1 MARDPVN
8 SDPLSAYRAKRS
20 PDRTPEPA
28 GVLAPA
34 GAGGLFVVH
43 KHAARRLHW
52 DLRLEVDG
60 VLRSWAVP
68 RGPSFDQKDK
78 RLAVMVEDHPMEYAN
93 FEGLIP
99 EGNYGAGAVVV
110 WDRGEW
116 TPVEDPHEGL
126 RKGKLLFD
134 LKGYK
139 LRGRWTLVKIK
150 KGEKE
155 WLLIKERDAWL
166 RKENGED
173 IPQESVLSGLTVED
187 LKAGHTPAGLIRAE
201 LEKLGAPRKPVDV
214 TRVEPQLTEPREEAF
229 TREGWI
235 FELKLDG
242 YRIVAARTA
251 DRPRLLSRNGT
262 DYTGTFPEVAR
273 AVQAL
278 PVSSAVVDGE
288 VVVLDREGKPSFA
301 LLQQRARLSRP
312 LDIGRAAVESPAT
325 YFIFDLLGFEDFD
338 LRPLPLLERKRLLR
352 RLLPPL
358 GALRYLEHFET
369 QGNQLMEQVMTR
381 GLEGIIGKKADAPY
395 RAGRGPTW
403 VKIRAEKS
411 GDFVVVG
418 FTPPK
423 GSRDGFGALHLAD
436 WVDGRLVYAGRAG
449 SGFSEK
455 LLRELLPRLQEKARD
470 TPPCGAPVADG
481 RTGGPAE
488 GSKEDGPEPDGR
500 KGGKAGHS
508 PKAAKGGT
516 RTKAAR
522 RSASPPVRPS
532 AWVDSLPDMKGTTW
546 VEPELVAEVK
556 FTEWTPDGVL
566 RHPVFVRFR
575 DDKSVKD
582 VVRQV
587 GGPEPG
593 NAEASE
599 SGLRPP
605 VRRSANPPASS
616 SAGPPV
622 RGEPPTLQLSN
633 LTKVYW
639 PEDGYTKGD
648 LIAYY
653 KAIAPRL
660 LPYLID
666 RPLVLTRYP
675 DGIHGKS
682 FYQKD
687 APAFAPDWIRTVGI
701 WSEDTQREIRFF
713 VVESEE
719 ALLYIANM
727 GSIPL
732 HLWASRVA
740 TLERPDWCV
749 IDLDP
754 KEAPFSDVVT
764 VARTLHEL
772 CEELG
777 LPNFVKTTGKTGLH
791 ILLPL
796 GRQCT
801 YEQSRV
807 LGELLARLVIRKL
820 PKITTI
826 TRQVERRGAKV
837 YLDYLQNRFG
847 QTIVAPFS
855 VRPLPGATVSMP
867 LHWVEVDD
875 KLDPRNYTIMNA
887 VKRLEQLGED
897 PCLPVIEMQTD
908 LGAVLERLA
917 KK

>member
-20 PDRTPEPA
+20 PDKTPEPA
-28 GVLAPA
+28 GVLAPS
-34 GAGGLFVVH
+34 GTGGLFVVH

-52 DLRLEVDG
+52 DLRLELDG

-93 FEGLIP
+93 FEGMIP

-166 RKENGED
+166 RTENGED

-201 LEKLGAPRKPVDV
+201 LEKLGAPRKPVDP

-242 YRIVAARTA
+242 YRIVSARTA
-251 DRPRLLSRNGT
+251 DRPRLLSRNGS

-278 PVSSAVVDGE
+278 PVSSVVIDGE
-288 VVVLDREGKPSFA
+288 VVVLDREGKPSFP
-301 LLQQRARLSRP
+301 LLQQRARLTRQ
-312 LDIGRAAVESPAT
+312 LDIARAAVESPAT

-338 LRPLPLLERKRLLR
+338 LRLLPLLERKRLLR

-369 QGNQLMEQVMTR
+369 QGKQLMEQVIAR

-411 GDFVVVG
+411 GDFAVVG

-455 LLRELLPRLQEKARD
+455 MIRELLPRLQEKARD
-470 TPPCGAPVADG
+470 TPPCEAPVQAEGREGGTAGGSEADG
-481 RTGGPAE
+481 VEADRRTGGRA
-488 GSKEDGPEPDGR
+488 DR
-500 KGGKAGHS
+500 ATR
-508 PKAAKGGT
+508 AAKTGPRSKTG
-516 RTKAAR
+516 R
-522 RSASPPVRPS
+522 RSAGLPVRS
-532 AWVDSLPDMKGTTW
+532 GDWTKELPDLKGTTW

-582 VVRQV
+582 VVRQGDGQA
-587 GGPEPG
+587 GGRTGELGADGRTAQLGMQRPADKTP
-593 NAEASE
+593 ARQTVRRPAS
-599 SGLRPP
+599 PP
-605 VRRSANPPASS
+605 VRPNSS
-616 SAGPPV
+616 S
-622 RGEPPTLQLSN
+622 RTS
-633 LTKVYW
+633 
-639 PEDGYTKGD
+639 
-648 LIAYY
+648 
-653 KAIAPRL
+653 R
-660 LPYLID
+660 
-666 RPLVLTRYP
+666 R
-675 DGIHGKS
+675 S
-682 FYQKD
+682 FGQ
-687 APAFAPDWIRTVGI
+687 RT
-701 WSEDTQREIRFF
+701 
-713 VVESEE
+713 
-719 ALLYIANM
+719 
-727 GSIPL
+727 
-732 HLWASRVA
+732 A
-740 TLERPDWCV
+740 TLRATSSP
-749 IDLDP
+749 
-754 KEAPFSDVVT
+754 
-764 VARTLHEL
+764 
-772 CEELG
+772 
-777 LPNFVKTTGKTGLH
+777 TT
-791 ILLPL
+791 
-796 GRQCT
+796 
-801 YEQSRV
+801 SR
-807 LGELLARLVIRKL
+807 
-820 PKITTI
+820 
-826 TRQVERRGAKV
+826 
-837 YLDYLQNRFG
+837 
-847 QTIVAPFS
+847 S
-855 VRPLPGATVSMP
+855 LPGCSRT
-867 LHWVEVDD
+867 
-875 KLDPRNYTIMNA
+875 
-887 VKRLEQLGED
+887 
-897 PCLPVIEMQTD
+897 
-908 LGAVLERLA
+908 
-917 KK
+917 

>member
-1 MARDPVN
+1 MAT
-8 SDPLSAYRAKRS
+8 DPLSAYRAKRS
-20 PDRTPEPA
+20 ADRTPEPA
-28 GVLAPA
+28 GVLAPV

-52 DLRLEVDG
+52 DLRLELDG

-68 RGPSFDQKDK
+68 RGPSYDQKDK

-116 TPVEDPHEGL
+116 IPIEDPHEGL
-126 RKGKLLFD
+126 RKGKLLFE

-139 LRGRWTLVKIK
+139 LRGKWTLVKIK
-150 KGEKE
+150 KEEKE
-155 WLLIKERDAWL
+155 WLLIKEKDAWL

-187 LKAGHTPAGLIRAE
+187 LKAGHTPAEVVRAE
-201 LEKLGAPRKPVDV
+201 LERLKAPRKAVDPKG
-214 TRVEPQLTEPREEAF
+214 VEPQLTEPRDEAF
-229 TREGWI
+229 DKEGWI

-242 YRIVAARTA
+242 YRMLGARTA
-251 DRPRLLSRNGT
+251 DRPKLISRNGA
-262 DYTGTFPEVAR
+262 DYTGIFPEVAR

-278 PVSSAVVDGE
+278 PASGALVDGE
-288 VVVLDREGKPSFA
+288 IVVLDANGKPSFS

-312 LDIGRAAVESPAT
+312 LDIARASVELPAT

-338 LRPLPLLERKRLLR
+338 LRGLPLLERKRLLK

-358 GALRYLEHFET
+358 GALRYLDHFET
-369 QGNQLMEQVMTR
+369 HGKKLMDQVR
-381 GLEGIIGKKADAPY
+381 DLGLEGIIGKKADAAY
-395 RAGRGPTW
+395 RPGRGPNW
-403 VKIRAEKS
+403 VKIRAEKN

-436 WVDGRLVYAGRAG
+436 FVNGALVYAGRAG
-449 SGFSEK
+449 SGFSDK
-455 LLRELLPRLQEKARD
+455 MLRELLPRMQEIARD
-470 TPPCGAPVADG
+470 TPPCDAPVGFELEA
-481 RTGGPAE
+481 
-488 GSKEDGPEPDGR
+488 GSAGTALVERREPKKPKR
-500 KGGKAGHS
+500 VKTVKQAAPPKG
-508 PKAAKGGT
+508 KGEHD
-516 RTKAAR
+516 
-522 RSASPPVRPS
+522 
-532 AWVDSLPDMKGTTW
+532 WVKLLPDMKGTTW
-546 VEPELVAEVK
+546 VEPELVAQVR

-566 RHPVFVRFR
+566 RHPVFERFR
-575 DDKSVKD
+575 DDKAVKE
-582 VVRQV
+582 VIRQEGPGV
-587 GGPEPG
+587 GLDDP
-593 NAEASE
+593 
-599 SGLRPP
+599 
-605 VRRSANPPASS
+605 PPAPKPRPVKATPAPAPKAA
-616 SAGPPV
+616 SA
-622 RGEPPTLQLSN
+622 EPPTVALSN
-633 LTKVYW
+633 LKKVYW
-639 PEDGYTKGD
+639 PAEGYTKGD
-648 LIAYY
+648 LIEYY
-653 KAIAPRL
+653 RTIAPRL
-660 LPYLID
+660 LPWLLD

-675 DGIHGKS
+675 DGIDGKS

-687 APAFAPDWIRTVGI
+687 APSFAPEWMRTVGI

-713 VVESEE
+713 VVENVEG
-719 ALLYIANM
+719 LVYIANM
-727 GSIPL
+727 GSIPI
-732 HLWASRVA
+732 HLWASRVE

-754 KEAPFSDVVT
+754 KEAPFSDVIT
-764 VARTLHEL
+764 VAQVLHEL
-772 CEELG
+772 CEEIG

-826 TRQVERRGAKV
+826 TRQVERRGVKV

-847 QTIVAPFS
+847 QTIVAPYS

-867 LHWVEVDD
+867 LVWDEVNET
-875 KLDPRNYTIMNA
+875 LDPKHFTIRNA
-887 VKRLEQLGED
+887 LARLDRLGVD
-897 PCLPVIEMQTD
+897 PCLPVIEMVPD
-908 LGAVLERLA
+908 LGGVLA
-917 KK
+917 KLGSM

>member
-1 MARDPVN
+1 M

-20 PDRTPEPA
+20 ADRTPEPA

-34 GAGGLFVVH
+34 GSGGLFVVH

-52 DLRLEVDG
+52 DLRLEMDG

-78 RLAVMVEDHPMEYAN
+78 RLAVHVEDHPMEYAN

-116 TPVEDPHEGL
+116 VPVEDPKEGL

-139 LRGRWTLVKIK
+139 LRGRWTLVKIQ

-155 WLLIKERDAWL
+155 WLLIKEKDSWL

-187 LKAGHTPAGLIRAE
+187 LKAGQTPATIIRAE
-201 LEKLGAPRKPVDV
+201 LEKLKAPRKAVDV
-214 TRVEPQLTEPREEAF
+214 TRLEPQLTEPRDEAF
-229 TREGWI
+229 TKEGWI

-242 YRIVAARTA
+242 YRIISAKTT
-251 DRPRLLSRNGT
+251 DRPRLMSRNGV

-278 PVSSAVVDGE
+278 PVTNAVIDGE
-288 VVVLDREGKPSFA
+288 VVVLDRDGKPSFS

-312 LDIGRAAVESPAT
+312 MDINRAAVELPST
-325 YFIFDLLGFEDFD
+325 YFLFDLLAFEDFD
-338 LRPLPLLERKRLLR
+338 LRPLPLVERKRLLQK
-352 RLLPPL
+352 LLPPL
-358 GALRYLEHFET
+358 GALRYLDHFET
-369 QGNQLMEQVMTR
+369 QGLQLMEQVMAL
-381 GLEGIIGKKADAPY
+381 GMEGIIGKKADAAY
-395 RAGRGPTW
+395 RSGRGPNW
-403 VKIRAEKS
+403 VKIKADKT

-423 GSRDGFGALHLAD
+423 GSRGGFGALHLAD
-436 WVDGRLVYAGRAG
+436 WVRGKLVYAGRAG
-449 SGFSEK
+449 SGFSDK
-455 LLRELLPRLQEKARD
+455 TLKELLPVLEEKARD
-470 TPPCGAPVADG
+470 TPPC
-481 RTGGPAE
+481 
-488 GSKEDGPEPDGR
+488 DGPIGEGLPTDLPIETAT
-500 KGGKAGHS
+500 KKKATKAKAGKK
-508 PKAAKGGT
+508 PKAEDPDWITG
-516 RTKAAR
+516 
-522 RSASPPVRPS
+522 
-532 AWVDSLPDMKGTTW
+532 LPDMRGTTW
-546 VEPELVAEVK
+546 IEPELVAEVK
-556 FTEWTPDGVL
+556 FTEWTPEGVL

-582 VVRQV
+582 VVRQDGPGA
-587 GGPEPG
+587 GGESSPVPDLRREPP
-593 NAEASE
+593 AA
-599 SGLRPP
+599 PA
-605 VRRSANPPASS
+605 VPASS
-616 SAGPPV
+616 A
-622 RGEPPTLQLSN
+622 EPPSLQLSN
-633 LTKVYW
+633 LKKIYW

-660 LPYLID
+660 LPYMLD

-687 APAFAPDWIRTVGI
+687 APAFAPEWIRTVGI

-713 VVESEE
+713 VVESED

-732 HLWASRVA
+732 HLWASRVE

-754 KEAPFSDVVT
+754 KEAPFSDVIQ
-764 VARTLHEL
+764 VAQVLHEI
-772 CEELG
+772 CEDIG

-807 LGELLARLVIRKL
+807 LGELLARLVIKRL

-826 TRQVERRGAKV
+826 TRVIERRGVKV
-837 YLDYLQNRFG
+837 YLDYMQNRFG

-855 VRPLPGATVSMP
+855 VRPLPLATVSMP
-867 LHWVEVDD
+867 LLWDEVNQS
-875 KLDPRNYTIMNA
+875 LDPKNYTIRNA
-887 VKRLEQLGED
+887 VERMNRLVDD
-897 PCLPVIEMQTD
+897 PCLPVIEMLPD
-908 LGAVLERLA
+908 LAGVLERLA

>member
-1 MARDPVN
+1 
-8 SDPLSAYRAKRS
+8 
-20 PDRTPEPA
+20 
-28 GVLAPA
+28 
-34 GAGGLFVVH
+34 VVH

-52 DLRLEVDG
+52 DLRLELDG